1 MDIEPKIPQN
11 PIKLGNYTPLPKT
24 LESESP
30 EPIQN
35 KQLHTLSYMKVFEA
49 DSKNQKNLSVDLALP
64 ERSPKTTSSQSK
76 SKPKLKSKNL
86 QTSPSAETYYQ
97 RLQQRHSEIKQL
109 ESERKTPE
117 YQQTA
122 RKAFER
128 VRAILAHARAK
139 SGQHIPSP
147 PS

>member
-1 MDIEPKIPQN
+1 
-11 PIKLGNYTPLPKT
+11 
-24 LESESP
+24 
-30 EPIQN
+30 
-35 KQLHTLSYMKVFEA
+35 MKVFEA
-49 DSKNQKNLSVDLALP
+49 DSKNQKNLSGDLGQP

-86 QTSPSAETYYQ
+86 QTSPSAEEYYQ

-139 SGQHIPSP
+139 SGQHIPLSP
-147 PS
+147 S